1 MVKRIIALVIS
12 IVVVVTSVCAIV
24 FIPRTYEYID
34 LAYGTHERHILDLYI
49 PIKNDGEVGLILF
62 VHGGG
67 FSSGDKSGYLEQV
80 QELAN
85 DEKLATAAM
94 NYRYVDENVNVNDI
108 LDDIDLALKC
118 IKQKGEEHG
127 VNINKVML
135 RGYSAG
141 GNLSM
146 MYAYSRDDTAPIKP
160 VAVVSDAGGPI
171 DCTDKGFYYNNA
183 WNEPDGM
190 AKVMSLVCGKQFTL
204 DTIDSAK
211 EELLKVS
218 PIAYVDENT
227 VPTLMCYG
235 VKDELIPYRQAV
247 TLRDKLVDCGVKCD
261 LVSFP
266 NSGHGLNGDKT
277 NRKKSEKLFEEY
289 FETYLK

>member
-24 FIPRTYEYID
+24 FIPRTYEYRD

-211 EELLKVS
+211 EELFKVS

-247 TLRDKLVDCGVKCD
+247 ALYDKLGEYGVKCD

-266 NSGHGLNGDKT
+266 NSGHGLSGDKT